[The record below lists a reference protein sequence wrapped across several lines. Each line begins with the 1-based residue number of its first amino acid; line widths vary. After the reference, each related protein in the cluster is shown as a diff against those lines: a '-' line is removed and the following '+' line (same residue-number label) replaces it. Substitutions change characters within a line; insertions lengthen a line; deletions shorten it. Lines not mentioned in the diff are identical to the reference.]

1 MTRRTSAASLVVG
14 ERAGRRQRRD
24 FGSVRMSERDAR
36 LLLLIGEQYA
46 VTVDQLARL
55 IGRTYRTARWLRD
68 RWQDAGWVASR
79 QLVAGGPS
87 YVWLTREGTR
97 VAQSPYRTWEPNPG
111 MAAHIEAVTEIR
123 LLLEQQLGLGEW
135 QSERTLAKTYG
146 PRSELRLHL
155 PDAVIVRGQER
166 VAIEVELTLKSRA
179 RLDELVRDLGER
191 YQQVW
196 YFAAAR
202 LVPTLTEIA
211 SLARWQNVQV
221 HHHPPLL
228 HELRLAA

>member
-68 RWQDAGWVASR
+68 RWQNAGWVASR
-79 QLVAGGPS
+79 QLIAGGPS

-97 VAQSPYRTWEPNPG
+97 VAQSPHRTWEPNPG

-123 LLLEQQLGLGEW
+123 LLLEEQLGLGEW

-146 PRSELRLHL
+146 PRSELQARK
-155 PDAVIVRGQER
+155 AEKAR
-166 VAIEVELTLKSRA
+166 RA

-202 LVPTLTEIA
+202 LVPTLTEVA

>member
-1 MTRRTSAASLVVG
+1 MARSTSAARMLAG
-14 ERAGRRQRRD
+14 ERAGRRRRRD

-68 RWQDAGWVASR
+68 RWQNAGWVASR
-79 QLVAGGPS
+79 QLIAGGPS
-87 YVWLTREGTR
+87 FVWLTREGSR

-111 MAAHIEAVTEIR
+111 MASHIEAVTGIR
-123 LLLEQQLGLGEW
+123 LLLERELDSGEW
-135 QSERTLAKTYG
+135 QSERMLAKTCG
-146 PRSELRLHL
+146 PRSELRVHL
-155 PDAVIVRGQER
+155 PDALLVRGQER
-166 VAIEVELTLKSRA
+166 VAIEVELSLKSRA

-191 YQQVW
+191 YEQVW

-202 LVPTLTEIA
+202 LVPTLTEVA

-221 HHHPPLL
+221 YHHPPLL

>member
-68 RWQDAGWVASR
+68 RWQNAGWVASR
-79 QLVAGGPS
+79 QLIAGGPS

-97 VAQSPYRTWEPNPG
+97 VAQSPHRTWEPNPG
-111 MAAHIEAVTEIR
+111 MAEYSSRMRSTSRDVEDVKIIGALRSDPR
-123 LLLEQQLGLGEW
+123 L
-135 QSERTLAKTYG
+135 RF
-146 PRSELRLHL
+146 
-155 PDAVIVRGQER
+155 
-166 VAIEVELTLKSRA
+166 RA
-179 RLDELVRDLGER
+179 RGALYRTKPRG
-191 YQQVW
+191 
-196 YFAAAR
+196 
-202 LVPTLTEIA
+202 A
-211 SLARWQNVQV
+211 SAIFRRG
-221 HHHPPLL
+221 
-228 HELRLAA
+228 LRSSY